1 MNSELEFA
9 DSHCHLNYEGLR
21 ERQAE
26 DEMLAE
32 FGISLPGGTASAA
45 PPAAPPAQEAV

>member
-1 MNSELEFA
+1 V
-9 DSHCHLNYEGLR
+9 R